1 VRILTEPAAFWKCFF
16 HSPPR
21 PPGIWEGICS
31 RRHLATKQH
40 PDKKLFVIKSFFLW
54 KYLPCCFPVKPDSWR
69 HGITPYQWLVLFVAW
84 LGWVFDSMDSTI
96 YMLVLQPALHGLL
109 RSPGGGLVT
118 AEDIGSYGGII
129 FSMFLIGWAIG
140 GVVFGVLADR
150 FGRTRALVFTI
161 LIYAVFTGM
170 AALSQTW
177 WQLAVFRFIT
187 ALGIGGEWAAGA
199 ALVAE
204 VWPEDMRT
212 KAAGLLQSAWAAGFL
227 LAAVLNLLLR
237 NCSWRFLFVV
247 GVAPAI
253 VAVFVFLWVRE
264 PERWVKA
271 RAEAKPTGD
280 RPSWKLAELFA
291 PGLVRATLVGSGLA
305 FVAVFG
311 LWGATNWIPTVIR
324 VLPDLQGLNEPELV
338 KRVSYAIMLL
348 NVGALAGY
356 LSFGPLAD
364 RLGRR
369 WAFALMCLGS
379 LVMLPV
385 TFLTP
390 RSYVQVLLLLPLLGF
405 FNNGIFSGFPI
416 YLPELYPTRIR
427 ATGAGFCFNIGR
439 VLAATGP
446 VATGY
451 LAKVLGG
458 FNLAVCAVAAIYIMG
473 LLILPF
479 APETK
484 GQPLPA

>member
-1 VRILTEPAAFWKCFF
+1 M
-16 HSPPR
+16 
-21 PPGIWEGICS
+21 
-31 RRHLATKQH
+31 
-40 PDKKLFVIKSFFLW
+40 KS
-54 KYLPCCFPVKPDSWR
+54 DSWR
-69 HGITPYQWLVLFVAW
+69 HGVTRYQWLVLFVAW

-96 YMLVLQPALHGLL
+96 YALVLQPALHDLL
-109 RSPGGGLVT
+109 RSPGGGPVT
-118 AEDIGSYGGII
+118 ADVIGWYGGII
-129 FSMFLIGWAIG
+129 FSIFLIGWAIG
-140 GVVFGVLADR
+140 GVVFGALADY
-150 FGRTRALVFTI
+150 FGRTKALVFSI

-170 AALSQTW
+170 SALSQNW
-177 WQLAVFRFIT
+177 WQLALFRFIT

-204 VWPEDMRT
+204 VWPEDKRT
-212 KAAGLLQSAWAAGFL
+212 KAAGLLQSAWAGGFFV
-227 LAAVLNLLLR
+227 AAVLNLVLR

-271 RAEAKPTGD
+271 RAAERQTGG
-280 RPSWKLAELFA
+280 RQSSKLAELFA
-291 PGLVRATLVGSGLA
+291 PGLVRSTLVGSGLA

-311 LWGATNWIPTVIR
+311 LWGATNWTPTLIR
-324 VLPDLQGLNEPELV
+324 ALPDLQGVNESGLAS
-338 KRVSYAIMLL
+338 RVSYATMLL

-364 RLGRR
+364 RVGRR
-369 WAFALMCLGS
+369 WVFALMCLGS

-390 RSYVQVLLLLPLLGF
+390 RTYAQVLLLLPLLGF

-439 VLAATGP
+439 VLAASGP
-446 VATGY
+446 FATGY
-451 LAKVLGG
+451 LVTVLGSFG
-458 FNLAVCAVAAIYIMG
+458 RAASAVAAIYVIG